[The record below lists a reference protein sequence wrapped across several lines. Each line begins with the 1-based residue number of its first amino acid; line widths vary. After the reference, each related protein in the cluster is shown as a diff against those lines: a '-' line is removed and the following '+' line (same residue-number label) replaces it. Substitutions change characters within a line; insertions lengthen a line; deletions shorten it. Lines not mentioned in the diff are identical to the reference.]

1 MAKDRVPLLIA
12 LQGGGSHGAL
22 GWGVLDRLLDE
33 DRFDISAISGT
44 SAGAMNA
51 AFLASGIA
59 KSGPTGAKTALRL
72 FWRAVSRLGSFSP
85 IQRSGFARASGNWS
99 LDLNPA
105 YFWFDLM
112 SRVWSPYQTNPLN
125 HHPLKALLTELLDLD
140 ALNSDAAPRV
150 FLTATNV
157 RTGTARVFTQPGI
170 TVDMILASAALP
182 SLFQAVEIDGDP
194 YWDGG
199 YTGNPSLFPLVQHDG
214 GDDLILIQTNPFERD
229 ETPKS
234 ARDIAN
240 RLNEITFNSALMKE
254 LRIAMHYRT
263 LHPDR
268 SRTRLHRV
276 LCDADLAEF
285 SPSAKLNVEW
295 AYLDRLFEHGR
306 AQASDFLEERGALI
320 GHEASFDPAGMFED
334 MTHPLRDTGTPI
346 REAAE

>member
-1 MAKDRVPLLIA
+1 MTKDKIQLLIA

-51 AFLASGIA
+51 AFFASGLA
-59 KSGPTGAKTALRL
+59 KNGPTGAKAALRA

-85 IQRSGFARASGNWS
+85 IQRSGFAKASGNWS

-105 YFWFDLM
+105 YLWFDLI
-112 SRVWSPYQTNPLN
+112 SRVWSPYQTNPMN
-125 HHPLKALLTELLDLD
+125 HHPLKALLTELLDLG

-157 RTGTARVFTQPGI
+157 RTGTARVFTQPDI
-170 TVDMILASAALP
+170 TVDTILASAALP

-199 YTGNPSLFPLVQHDG
+199 YTGNPSLFPLVQHQHG
-214 GDDLILIQTNPFERD
+214 VDLLLIQTNPFERD
-229 ETPKS
+229 ETPKT
-234 ARDIAN
+234 ARDISN

-263 LHPDR
+263 LHPEH

-295 AYLDRLFEHGR
+295 AYLDRLFERGR
-306 AQASDFLEERGALI
+306 AQASGFLDTRGALI
-320 GHEASFDPAGMFED
+320 GHDATFDPAVLFED
-334 MTHPLRDTGTPI
+334 MAQGSPNAGTSMP
-346 REAAE
+346 EAAE